1 MTYTCKTSKKLQR
14 GFLYIDSIIPDK
26 NNIRHEEQLFCAHFT
41 DNLQLLE
48 FWGLLQVTL
57 LSYRRSVCFPALSNF
72 KTSFGVINL
81 LRLSYF

>member
-57 LSYRRSVCFPALSNF
+57 LSFRRKCLLSCFIKF
-72 KTSFGVINL
+72 QD
-81 LRLSYF
+81 